1 MPVIAALIPHESRLS
16 MRPSVE
22 LEMDADDSSRR
33 RSFCREVK
41 REVID
46 RNVSREPRWVH
57 LRPTDEERKHPCGG
71 ADSSDEQYSV
81 LNSVPFD
88 PVEGWR
94 VPRGSSVAP
103 LSSNAS
109 RSTRSATTDPYPA
122 DITFVG
128 GGSDVRVQRDSHAFE
143 NLFDQP
149 FFMPPR
155 TRGSDSTLDGHVFS
169 GSYGEWAQQH
179 AERTR
184 REVQSRE
191 MQVRADERPKS
202 PEKPKAHAE
211 RVEAVPKMRT
221 TMKSRTIPPPSP
233 SPFRSAANERS
244 RPEHVLDHDEWEMI
258 DNDQSDDES
267 DWVLDGEGMAVPETM
282 TLE

>member
-1 MPVIAALIPHESRLS
+1 MPVIAALLPHESRLS

-46 RNVSREPRWVH
+46 RIVSGEPRWVH
-57 LRPTDEERKHPCGG
+57 LRPTDEERKR
-71 ADSSDEQYSV
+71 AFRNNYSV
-81 LNSVPFD
+81 LNSVPLD

-122 DITFVG
+122 DTTFVG
-128 GGSDVRVQRDSHAFE
+128 GGSDVRVHRDSHAFE

-155 TRGSDSTLDGHVFS
+155 TQGSDSTLDGHVFS
-169 GSYGEWAQQH
+169 GSHGEWVQQH
-179 AERTR
+179 AEMTR

-202 PEKPKAHAE
+202 LEKSKAHAE

-221 TMKSRTIPPPSP
+221 TMKSRTLAPPSP
-233 SPFRSAANERS
+233 SPSRSAANERS

-267 DWVLDGEGMAVPETM
+267 DWVLDGEGMAVPETVA
-282 TLE
+282 LG